1 MIVFCHQCWSG
12 LVHHVIK
19 SGREYAK
26 TATTASDTN
35 RDAYDPTP
43 PEAGEADD
51 FRCLFLTESG
61 SGRGTSSL
69 FPILF
74 LEGIVKRTIFLVS
87 NQLSLRIHYGV
98 ITLSKVDLYHL
109 RTEIRIMF
117 LHAFCLWQSSP
128 VNSVQG

>member
-51 FRCLFLTESG
+51 FRCLFLAESG
-61 SGRGTSSL
+61 SGRGMSSP
-69 FPILF
+69 FPIPF
-74 LEGIVKRTIFLVS
+74 FVGIVNSAFIVS
-87 NQLSLRIHYGV
+87 NQPSSRTYNRV
-98 ITLSKVDLYHL
+98 ITLSVLSQKLTYILCDKKDV
-109 RTEIRIMF
+109 RR
-117 LHAFCLWQSSP
+117 
-128 VNSVQG
+128 